1 MVELF
6 LFGTAVVFTM
16 FGYSL
21 GRKKVDREL
30 IEQSVASTVD
40 SLIKDGY
47 LKTVGTGKDMVILK
61 CNYQDDQT
69 DRT

>member
-21 GRKKVDREL
+21 GRKKADREL

-47 LKTVGTGKDMVILK
+47 LKTAGTGKDMVILK

>member
-30 IEQSVASTVD
+30 IEQSVASTVE

-61 CNYQDDQT
+61 YNYQDDQT
-69 DRT
+69 D